1 MKKKAQEIQSPA
13 RRLPRQA
20 RSQLKIELMFEAA
33 MRLLDDGDVRTLTTN
48 AVAERAGVSIGTL
61 YQYFG
66 DKESLLDALVER
78 ELGDMAGKVMASVN
92 TGAPM
97 EGGERLR
104 RIVSAVVSSYGGR
117 NRVHRQLIAHTMS
130 RTTGRGLAPMY
141 AQVMTTMISQGV
153 ALPGKEPQPL
163 TPAQAFVQTYA
174 IAGVLRNYALSEDP
188 PPKAEIEDALMDL
201 IGGFMQ
207 RTSKR

>member
-1 MKKKAQEIQSPA
+1 MKKKMPEVQPPA

-33 MRLLDDGDVRTLTTN
+33 MRLLDEGDLRTLTTN

-78 ELGDMAGKVMASVN
+78 ELGDMAEKVMASVN
-92 TGAPM
+92 ADVPVK
-97 EGGERLR
+97 GGERLR
-104 RIVSAVVSSYGGR
+104 RIVSVVVSAYGGR
-117 NRVHRQLIAHTMS
+117 NRVHRQLIAHSMS
-130 RTTGRGLAPMY
+130 RTPGQGLAPLY
-141 AQVMTTMISQGV
+141 ARVMGAMISQGMT
-153 ALPGKEPQPL
+153 LPGMEVQTL

-174 IAGVLRNYALSEDP
+174 IAGVLRNYALSDDP
-188 PPKAEIEDALMDL
+188 PPKAEIEEALLDL
-201 IGGFMQ
+201 IGGFLQ